1 MKGRLSSDW
10 EVEKWCVQVTVL
22 IRSYW
27 GKAKSNNLKREAR
40 AHWEIED
47 WSMCVG
53 LRTGEKRK
61 QLIQQNVDKWE
72 RVESN
77 AWVEKLT
84 LAFVKNISFFT
95 RSIDGEK
102 EILKGRNVRMFS
114 LNSFCFF
121 CKIKCEQAGNHSTIP
136 TGEKDSWQGRVKLG
150 SDESIS
156 HVLNTVPNNIL
167 GAVKDVKYG
176 WHNACPWRETHIQT
190 SLKIR
195 KSLQTKLLFAAK
207 HKSNLT
213 EELREQWRSWEKLHA
228 LCG

>member
-27 GKAKSNNLKREAR
+27 GRAKSNNLKREAR

-53 LRTGEKRK
+53 LRTGETRK
-61 QLIQQNVDKWE
+61 QLIQQNLCKWE

-84 LAFVKNISFFT
+84 LALVKNMSFFT
-95 RSIDGEK
+95 RSIDGERA
-102 EILKGRNVRMFS
+102 ILKGRNVRTFS

-121 CKIKCEQAGNHSTIP
+121 CKIKCELDGDHSTIP
-136 TGEKDSWQGRVKLG
+136 TRGKDSWQGRVKLG
-150 SDESIS
+150 SDASIS
-156 HVLNTVPNNIL
+156 HVLNTVPNNML
-167 GAVKDVKYG
+167 GAVGDVKHG
-176 WHNACPWRETHIQT
+176 WRNSCPRRDTHIQT

-207 HKSNLT
+207 HKSNLM
-213 EELREQWRSWEKLHA
+213 EELGERWRSWEKLHA